1 MPSPADS
8 NGEEPV
14 EDRDIDAQVNL
25 DALRYCPRCAAEL
38 AQDQVRGNARLVC
51 TECGYIFYLTPAP
64 VTCVLVKRG
73 AQVLL
78 VRRRYPPKAGDWCL
92 PAGFIE
98 VGESPEDSAVREV
111 REETGLTVRITGLVD
126 SWASDEDPRT
136 PVVSYAFTAVVIG
149 GTLEAGDDAEEARFF
164 GAEEIPGNIAFT
176 THRALIERVI

>member
-1 MPSPADS
+1 M
-8 NGEEPV
+8 

-25 DALRYCPRCAAEL
+25 EALRHCPRCAAEL
-38 AQDQVRGNARLVC
+38 ARNEVRGHARLVC
-51 TECGYIFYLTPAP
+51 PDCGYIFYLTPAP
-64 VTCVLVKRG
+64 VTCAVVRLGGRI
-73 AQVLL
+73 LL

-98 VGESPEDSAVREV
+98 IGESPEASAVREI

-136 PVVSYAFTAVVIG
+136 PVVSYAFTAEVVS

-164 GAEEIPGNIAFT
+164 GAGEVPDNIAFT
-176 THRALIERVI
+176 THRALIEKLI